1 MRANLF
7 PEKVS
12 KKFTVKKDPGIRE
25 RENPGI
31 HIPAAADFISSRYT
45 DPVWIVTL

>member
-7 PEKVS
+7 LEKVL

-31 HIPAAADFISSRYT
+31 HIPADLPILYHHATQIMSG
-45 DPVWIVTL
+45 L